1 MISKTY
7 EAGYLKEYKY
17 VVILSEMKGKIL
29 LSRHKERSTWEM
41 QGGHVE
47 PGETPMAAAKRELYE
62 ESGAVD
68 FYITPL
74 CDYWAGTE
82 DGKCGD
88 NGMFF
93 KAVIHECG
101 AIPPSEMA
109 EVKLFDTLPE
119 NLTYPRIANDLL
131 RCREEHKTGFPSRK
145 IAEMLLEEGA
155 EKNPGNWVSHSRY
168 VAMAAE
174 QIAAK
179 CSGMDADKAYV
190 CGLLHDIGRRFGI
203 SQMAHIYNGYH
214 YLMELGYPVAAQI
227 ALSHSFNLKKM
238 DDYIGKC
245 DISEEQRAELETL
258 LENAVFDDYDY
269 LIQLC
274 DSIAKPEGIVSLEE
288 RMEDVKSR
296 YGHYPQEKLDRNRE
310 LQAYFDRKAKGCER

>member
-1 MISKTY
+1 
-7 EAGYLKEYKY
+7 
-17 VVILSEMKGKIL
+17 
-29 LSRHKERSTWEM
+29 
-41 QGGHVE
+41 
-47 PGETPMAAAKRELYE
+47 
-62 ESGAVD
+62 
-68 FYITPL
+68 
-74 CDYWAGTE
+74 
-82 DGKCGD
+82 
-88 NGMFF
+88 
-93 KAVIHECG
+93 
-101 AIPPSEMA
+101 
-109 EVKLFDTLPE
+109 
-119 NLTYPRIANDLL
+119 
-131 RCREEHKTGFPSRK
+131 
-145 IAEMLLEEGA
+145 
-155 EKNPGNWVSHSRY
+155 
-168 VAMAAE
+168 
-174 QIAAK
+174 
-179 CSGMDADKAYV
+179 MDADKAYV